1 MEIIYTQT
9 WEIIIY
15 IGSIYIK
22 PYMVTVI
29 QQGRS
34 GASDTVKLASSMF
47 NKENINSKGYRKQAG
62 LTY

>member
-1 MEIIYTQT
+1 ML
-9 WEIIIY
+9 
-15 IGSIYIK
+15 
-22 PYMVTVI
+22 TVI